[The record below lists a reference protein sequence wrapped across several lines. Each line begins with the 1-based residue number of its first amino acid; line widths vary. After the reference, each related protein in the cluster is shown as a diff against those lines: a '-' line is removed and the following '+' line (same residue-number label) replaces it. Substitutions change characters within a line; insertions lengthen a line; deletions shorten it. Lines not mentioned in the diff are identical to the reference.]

1 VLEAFCN
8 LGYASSC
15 SWSPPLRV
23 WDAVRFAVSV
33 PRDSAMSAEP
43 SDSVAVPARVLLL
56 RYVCER
62 DHRPVEHGDL
72 EFDLSRA
79 AWVRRHDD
87 ARIQKMAEC
96 FLESYLKKK
105 A

>member
-1 VLEAFCN
+1 MRVEARNAGAF
-8 LGYASSC
+8 
-15 SWSPPLRV
+15 
-23 WDAVRFAVSV
+23 
-33 PRDSAMSAEP
+33 
-43 SDSVAVPARVLLL
+43 PARVLFL

-79 AWVRRHDD
+79 VWVRRHDD
-87 ARIQKMAEC
+87 VRIQKMAEC